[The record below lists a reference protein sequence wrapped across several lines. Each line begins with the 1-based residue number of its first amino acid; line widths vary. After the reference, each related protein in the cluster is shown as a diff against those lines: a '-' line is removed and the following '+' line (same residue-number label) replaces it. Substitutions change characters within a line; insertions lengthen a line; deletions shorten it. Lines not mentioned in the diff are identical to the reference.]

1 LIVKGYFKM
10 AAQFVVFSHDD
21 ACERLVK
28 DIKKNYG
35 VDCKVKSGNDKF
47 SKTGGQV
54 HSVEFIL
61 PGDGITIKNIKINQ
75 STSALHPSCK
85 AGKNMFQ
92 IYYYLLDE
100 SKEAIYKLWGNS
112 DIIEIGNI
120 TLQLSEFPDQSN
132 QYHGLVSFR
141 MACELNKVGE
151 NIKSIFDN
159 VKRLAGLSPEV
170 EEVEEVEEVQEVEE
184 VEEVRVNRDAFYPAI
199 KPVSF
204 QQTKQTQQTPIS
216 YSAVAKTATVLSVS
230 SIHIEEEYETEEPAV
245 FAPTKSEGYK
255 NALNSNAVKLKNLD
269 SEKSRLLKEKEE
281 NEKQLTALLERID
294 SNNKKLDSNEKA
306 MLQIK
311 DNDAKITEKIKEE
324 VKNLSALIN
333 SVSQAKVAEVEVAE
347 VEVAEVE
354 VAEVKVAEVTEIPI
368 KKKKNK
374 SKAKAK
380 AKLSTVNET
389 PDETLDENSGVT
401 PELKLEENPDKKK
414 DEKMKAFI
422 SDSWADEMPD
432 NSNL

>member
-1 LIVKGYFKM
+1 M

-100 SKEAIYKLWGNS
+100 SKEAIFKLWGNS
-112 DIIEIGNI
+112 DIIEIDNI

-170 EEVEEVEEVQEVEE
+170 EEVEEV
-184 VEEVRVNRDAFYPAI
+184 RVNRDAFYPAI
-199 KPVSF
+199 KPVSA
-204 QQTKQTQQTPIS
+204 QQTKQIPNS

-245 FAPTKSEGYK
+245 FAKSENYK
-255 NALNSNAVKLKNLD
+255 NALDSNAVKLKSLV
-269 SEKSRLLKEKEE
+269 SEKSLLLKEKEE

-333 SVSQAKVAEVEVAE
+333 SVSKVEAEAEVEVEVEPEAE
-347 VEVAEVE
+347 V
-354 VAEVKVAEVTEIPI
+354 EVKVAEVAGIPI

-374 SKAKAK
+374 SKSKAK
-380 AKLSTVNET
+380 AKLPTVNET

-401 PELKLEENPDKKK
+401 PELKLKENPDENT

-422 SDSWADEMPD
+422 SDSWADEMPN
-432 NSNL
+432 NSKL